1 MEFKIIEDKK
11 KRLVF
16 ELKGAH
22 HGFCNAIKKELW
34 NDESVSLASYAIDH
48 PLVGVPKFII
58 ETKDGEPKE
67 ALKKAI
73 DRLKKTTEQ
82 FKVELKKVK

>member
-1 MEFKIIEDKK
+1 MEFKILEEKK
-11 KRLVF
+11 KKLVF

-22 HGFCNAIKKELW
+22 HGFCNAITKELW
-34 NDESVSLASYAIDH
+34 NDDTVSLASYTIDH
-48 PLVGVPKFII
+48 PLVGVPKFTI
-58 ETKDGEPKE
+58 EVKEGEPKD

-82 FKVELKKVK
+82 FKVELKKIK

>member
-1 MEFKIIEDKK
+1 MEFKILEEKK
-11 KRLVF
+11 KKLIF
-16 ELKGAH
+16 ELKGVQ

-34 NDESVSLASYAIDH
+34 NDETVILSSYTIDH
-48 PLVGVPKFII
+48 PLVGIPKFTI
-58 ETKDGEPKE
+58 EVKEGDPKD

-82 FKVELKKVK
+82 FKVELKKIK